1 MPDALTS
8 RSSIRSSLHEPW
20 RAVGGRAS
28 FCALLL
34 SLILPFCAPGQSSG
48 VIIIPDSVFA
58 LIRDSKGGIV
68 AGNAE
73 GILRLDDRSD
83 SLAPIAAFSGARN
96 ILSLALSRTGT
107 LYAGSREGFVYRLDP
122 GAQKAARTSIGY
134 PVAVTAL
141 ISDVSGNLL
150 VGTDGEGLISTSDSG
165 RTWGRMGT
173 GLEDPHVNAMARLS
187 NGDLLVGTRRGLF
200 RSSDGG
206 ESWFR
211 IARELPRMNVLSI
224 LEQGEGTVWMGA
236 TGALFRSRDG
246 GLTWTGPESGL
257 PQGNY
262 GALASIGDSTVFAGV
277 SDAFGGARIYRHDRG
292 ETGWGR
298 MIWETEARQV
308 TAFLPLDSRS
318 IVASGNRGYRESQ
331 ELKISTA
338 LMQVTKPPPVPGFP
352 HKRRSAFL
360 LEYGEAIGGCS
371 GDVPMFGIGY
381 AWTGTKDSLF
391 HPLFSTGSRLQF
403 NVGYFYLQV
412 QVALRLK
419 FDILYVLGGI
429 QFGYTAN
436 RDPET
441 GGAGS
446 YWRTADGGRTLIE
459 AYTLTIGV
467 EFPAIYLEFQ
477 SQFLAQ
483 KWLCHGQGGFT
494 RDPNETIQPE
504 EGGRNILG
512 IIGFRF

>member
-1 MPDALTS
+1 MPVVRKS
-8 RSSIRSSLHEPW
+8 HSSIRTSPHEPW
-20 RAVGGRAS
+20 RSPGGCAPL
-28 FCALLL
+28 CALLL
-34 SLILPFCAPGQSSG
+34 FLIPPISAPGQTSG

-58 LIRDSKGGIV
+58 LIRDPKGGIV

-73 GILRLDDRSD
+73 GIHRFDERSD

-107 LYAGSREGFVYRLDP
+107 LFAGSRDGFVYRLDP
-122 GAQKAARTSIGY
+122 GAPEVARTSTGY
-134 PVAVTAL
+134 SVSVTTL
-141 ISDVSGNLL
+141 IPDVLGNLL
-150 VGTDGEGLISTSDSG
+150 AGTDGEGPISSSDSG
-165 RTWGRMGT
+165 RTWVRMGK
-173 GLEDPHVNAMARLS
+173 GLEDPHINAMVRLS

-206 ESWFR
+206 NNWFR
-211 IARELPRMNVLSI
+211 IAREVPRMNVLSI
-224 LEQGEGTVWMGA
+224 LAQGDGTVWMGA
-236 TGALFRSRDG
+236 TGALFRSTDG
-246 GLTWTGPESGL
+246 GLTWTGSESDL

-262 GALASIGDSTVFAGV
+262 GALASIGESRVFAGV
-277 SDAFGGARIYRHDRG
+277 SDAFGGARIYTHDRG
-292 ETGWGR
+292 VPGWDR

-308 TAFLPLDSRS
+308 TALLPIDKRT
-318 IVASGNRGYRESQ
+318 IFASGDRGYRDSQ
-331 ELKISTA
+331 ESKIATA
-338 LMQVTKPPPVPGFP
+338 LMHATKPPPVPGFP

-360 LEYGEAIGGCS
+360 LEYGETIGGCG
-371 GDVPMFGIGY
+371 GDVPMLGIGY

-391 HPLFSTGSRLQF
+391 HPLLSSGARLQF
-403 NVGYFYLQV
+403 NIGYAYLHV

-419 FDILYVLGGI
+419 FDILYALGGI

-436 RDPET
+436 RDPDT

-467 EFPAIYLEFQ
+467 EFPAIYFEFQ

-483 KWLCHGQGGFT
+483 KWSCHGKGGFT
-494 RDPNETIQPE
+494 HDPNETIRPE
-504 EGGRNILG
+504 EGWGNILG